1 MGALSEAQR
10 QWLQSLGNFVASRT
24 AKVPSPRD
32 AAEQRAAGQGS
43 RSDAPAAPDDAP
55 LPATTFDRS
64 KSAVGDDDGRL
75 SADVEYARLP
85 SALREKLSQQFWAGL
100 ETQQRRTL
108 VETYRRLKRYG
119 VWDYIKRVNGEKEH
133 PEKHVKVFGFEFET
147 DGNSGGLTYEASDAE
162 ALVKKLKASG
172 HFGQDGSFMG
182 LMHPGQK
189 SNREWAD
196 VPEDPRGVH
205 ISTGARNKVDAHID
219 RQAPVG
225 KPVDGKTTV
234 DPRQAYKHG
243 TKELIPEAVRKK
255 LGGLPIKPTGSIEAN
270 KKGWHGGEAKVG
282 VEVELRG
289 PVAKKKPNLRG
300 PRNSADPAPEEIQ
313 ARIAT
318 RVSHTNARF
327 PISVGT
333 RPDEVPENAAFAT
346 VLAATVMEAARG
358 GKTSVQLDMAYY
370 QDKQADQP
378 AALKVVGEI
387 GVIVRSELG
396 ALAGD
401 VKGLKMTFGS
411 KSQSGIVSL
420 VS

>member
-1 MGALSEAQR
+1 MGTISDAQR
-10 QWLQSLGNFVASRT
+10 QWLQSLGNFVAPS
-24 AKVPSPRD
+24 APKLPSPRD
-32 AAEQRAAGQGS
+32 AAEQHVARQGS
-43 RSDAPAAPDDAP
+43 QSDAPAGAGAAQS
-55 LPATTFDRS
+55 PATTFDRS
-64 KSAVGDDDGRL
+64 KGAVGDDDGRL
-75 SADVEYARLP
+75 SADVEYAKLP
-85 SALREKLSQQFWAGL
+85 AALREKLSQQFWAGL

-108 VETYRRLKRYG
+108 VETYSRLKRYG
-119 VWDYIKRVNGEKEH
+119 VWEYIKRVTGEKVH
-133 PEKHVKVFGFEFET
+133 PEKHVKLFGFEFET

-172 HFGQDGSFMG
+172 HFGEDGKFMG
-182 LMHPGQK
+182 LMHSGQK

-196 VPEDPRGVH
+196 TPDDPRGAHV
-205 ISTGARNKVDAHID
+205 STGPGNKVDAHID
-219 RQAPVG
+219 KQAPVG

-243 TKELIPEAVRKK
+243 TQELIPEATRKK
-255 LGGLPIKPTGSIEAN
+255 LKGLPIKPTGSIEAN
-270 KKGWHGGEAKVG
+270 KEGWHGAEAKIG

-289 PVAKKKPNLRG
+289 PVSKKKPNLQSRK
-300 PRNSADPAPEEIQ
+300 NAADPAPEEIQ
-313 ARIAT
+313 ARIAK
-318 RVSHTNARF
+318 RVAHTNARF

-370 QDKQADQP
+370 KDKQGDQP
-378 AALKVVGEI
+378 AALKVIGEI

-396 ALAGD
+396 TLAGD

-420 VS
+420 MN